1 MTNNKKK
8 NKCIFLDRD
17 GVINVDKGF
26 ISKISDF
33 KIYPG
38 VGRAINFINKKNYLV
53 IVVTNQSGIGRG
65 LIKTKQLQAIHNYL
79 KNKIKKFNARI
90 DDIYFC
96 PYHPTFGKGKYR
108 KRSEDRKPESG
119 MLKKAIKK
127 WNIDCSK
134 SFMIG
139 DKVTDK
145 LAAQK
150 VNIKFFYKKHKNLN
164 TQIQKIFKLIK

>member
-79 KNKIKKFNARI
+79 KTK
-90 DDIYFC
+90 
-96 PYHPTFGKGKYR
+96 
-108 KRSEDRKPESG
+108 
-119 MLKKAIKK
+119 
-127 WNIDCSK
+127 
-134 SFMIG
+134 
-139 DKVTDK
+139 
-145 LAAQK
+145 
-150 VNIKFFYKKHKNLN
+150 
-164 TQIQKIFKLIK
+164 

>member
-1 MTNNKKK
+1 
-8 NKCIFLDRD
+8 
-17 GVINVDKGF
+17 
-26 ISKISDF
+26 
-33 KIYPG
+33 
-38 VGRAINFINKKNYLV
+38 
-53 IVVTNQSGIGRG
+53 
-65 LIKTKQLQAIHNYL
+65 
-79 KNKIKKFNARI
+79 
-90 DDIYFC
+90 
-96 PYHPTFGKGKYR
+96 
-108 KRSEDRKPESG
+108 